1 MSGSSLARRGEG
13 KGSVVKVEVLA
24 LLLEMS
30 RAAREEGEKLA
41 AVTGGEMEEG
51 TGFGFYR
58 APS

>member
-1 MSGSSLARRGEG
+1 
-13 KGSVVKVEVLA
+13 LA

-41 AVTGGEMEEG
+41 AVTRGDMEEG
-51 TGFGFYR
+51 TSFGFYR